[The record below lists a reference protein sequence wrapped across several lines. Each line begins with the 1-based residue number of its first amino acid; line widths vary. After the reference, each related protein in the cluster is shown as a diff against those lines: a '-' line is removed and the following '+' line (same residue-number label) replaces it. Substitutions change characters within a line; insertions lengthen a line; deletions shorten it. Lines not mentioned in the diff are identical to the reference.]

1 MIAQRKPNNDKGFK
15 DFRANFVELD
25 AFRAAFGPRE
35 PASPRLGRSPR
46 AVSLDF
52 ANARRDGALAAV
64 RRIFAAFIFVSHDR
78 SNRSGD

>member
-25 AFRAAFGPRE
+25 AFRAAFAPRE
-35 PASPRLGRSPR
+35 PALPRLGRSPH

-52 ANARRDGALAAV
+52 ANARRDGAFAAV
-64 RRIFAAFIFVSHDR
+64 RRIFAAFFFCFA
-78 SNRSGD
+78 